1 MLEYTYNYKLHI
13 AFQNLMEDYRVD
25 AWSGIHKLFSSYRD
39 VLPWIYRDKRRYNFE
54 NVGISC
60 PADVSD
66 FLHQF
71 GKKYKAY
78 ISQHAVDFE
87 AQTEKDLIET
97 VSVLFRNELEKQQL
111 YDADVIDALRA
122 IYPDYT
128 LFARDLLYY
137 PYQVCNII
145 FVSLLSG

>member
-39 VLPWIYRDKRRYNFE
+39 VLPWIYRDKRRYKFE

-78 ISQHAVDFE
+78 ISQHRG
-87 AQTEKDLIET
+87 I
-97 VSVLFRNELEKQQL
+97 
-111 YDADVIDALRA
+111 LR
-122 IYPDYT
+122 
-128 LFARDLLYY
+128 
-137 PYQVCNII
+137 Q
-145 FVSLLSG
+145 

>member
-13 AFQNLMEDYRVD
+13 AFQKLMEDYRVD

-39 VLPWIYRDKRRYNFE
+39 VLPWIYRDKRRYKFE

-78 ISQHAVDFE
+78 ISQHAVDL
-87 AQTEKDLIET
+87 KPNPK
-97 VSVLFRNELEKQQL
+97 RNSSKLLVFCLGMSSKSNSCT
-111 YDADVIDALRA
+111 
-122 IYPDYT
+122 T
-128 LFARDLLYY
+128 LT
-137 PYQVCNII
+137 
-145 FVSLLSG
+145 